1 MESIDPYRS
10 AYGRPRPERLARLP
24 LPPAPM
30 PGRRDGR
37 PLKAWRYVGV
47 FAEEAMV
54 CAAQVRIGPLHQCFW
69 AVWDREQGRLH
80 ERTIRRSSD
89 AVSLPPGRMRIACGD
104 AEVDVALKEE
114 PGVETVCAHGSQY
127 AWTRK
132 QLCIPASGSV
142 RIGERVLALRGR
154 AVIDD
159 SAGYHARHTAW
170 RWSAG
175 VGTSREGAE
184 VGWNLVEGL
193 NDPPRASE
201 RTVWVDGVAHEPDP
215 VSFASDLSRVGGL
228 RFTAEATRARRD
240 NLLLLRSDYEQPF
253 GTFSGTLP
261 GGIELATGLGV
272 MERHDVR
279 W

>member
-1 MESIDPYRS
+1 
-10 AYGRPRPERLARLP
+10 
-24 LPPAPM
+24 M
-30 PGRRDGR
+30 PGRRGGR

-54 CAAQVRIGPLHQCFW
+54 SAAHVRIGPLHQCFW
-69 AVWDREQGRLH
+69 AVWDRRTGRLH
-80 ERTIRRSSD
+80 DRTILRSSSV
-89 AVSLPPGRMRIACGD
+89 VSLLPGRLRIADGD
-104 AEVDVALKEE
+104 VEVDIAVEE
-114 PGVETVCAHGSQY
+114 GPGVETVCPQGAQY

-132 QLCIPASGSV
+132 QAGAPASGSV
-142 RIGERVLALRGR
+142 RIGETAMPLLGR

-175 VGTSREGAE
+175 VGVSRDGAE
-184 VGWNLVEGL
+184 VGWNLVEGI

-201 RTVWVDGVAHEPDP
+201 RTVWVDGVAHEADP
-215 VSFASDLSRVGGL
+215 VSFAADLSRVGDL
-228 RFTAEATRARRD
+228 RFSAEATRARRD
-240 NLLLLRSDYEQPF
+240 NVLLLRSDYEQPF
-253 GTFSGTLP
+253 GTFTGTLP
-261 GGIELATGLGV
+261 GGIELAGGLGV